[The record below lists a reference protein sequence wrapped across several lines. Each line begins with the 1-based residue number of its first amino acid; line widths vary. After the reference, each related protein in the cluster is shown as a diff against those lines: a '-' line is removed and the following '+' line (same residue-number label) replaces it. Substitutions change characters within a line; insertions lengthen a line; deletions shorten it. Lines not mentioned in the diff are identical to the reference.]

1 MTSIAERG
9 SAGRSTFRR
18 YARRLE
24 AHRLVERGAITEAE
38 LIEAVEA
45 VDEAVAAVE
54 GRGFEVTPF
63 APQPE
68 LARAV
73 GLDPSVE
80 LWVKDETG
88 NVSGTHK
95 ARHLFGVALAHRLA
109 EATPEASHH
118 PGDSRGPGAIRD
130 SGDSRGSEAPRDP
143 VASRGPDDS
152 RGSEAPYAIA
162 SCGNAALAAA
172 VLARAVGRALD
183 VYVPVWANPAVVDH
197 ITELGGRVVRCPRAD
212 GVLGDPA
219 HHAMQAAVA
228 AGAVPFSCQGTDTPT
243 TIDGART
250 LAYEMVDALAAAAT
264 DPGPAALAADPG
276 SDALAAD
283 ASDSGPDALAAD
295 APDSGPD
302 AMAADDRPGSAR
314 LDRVFVQVGGG
325 ALATA
330 LVTGLA
336 ACEGL
341 DRLPVIHAVQPVGN
355 HPLVRAWDRVA
366 AEITGQP
373 PPADNRARAAAA
385 AGMGPLGDEAVR
397 VVTARLAANP
407 QRYMT
412 PWETEPV
419 SYATGI
425 LDDVAYDW
433 TAVVEAML
441 RSGGHPVVAGEDD
454 LRLAHRLARLH
465 TGIDVCPTGAAGLG
479 GLLAL
484 LAAGSGAPASL
495 DAAAGLSS
503 AEPDAAGSGT
513 AADSDAA
520 GSGGLAVR
528 PGERVAV
535 LFTGRLRPGD
545 PDPLKPAA
553 STELNSSG

>member
-1 MTSIAERG
+1 MTAVEQG
-9 SAGRSTFRR
+9 GVGRSTFRR

-24 AHRLVERGAITEAE
+24 AYRLVEQGAITEVE

-45 VDEAVAAVE
+45 VNEAVAAVE

-68 LARAV
+68 LAGAV

-109 EATPEASHH
+109 IADPEAPADTAAPHH
-118 PGDSRGPGAIRD
+118 PGDSRSP
-130 SGDSRGSEAPRDP
+130 EAPCDS
-143 VASRGPDDS
+143 VASRGPGDSLGPRDS
-152 RGSEAPYAIA
+152 RRLKAPYAIA

-183 VYVPVWANPAVVDH
+183 VYVPVWANPAVVDR
-197 ITELGGRVVRCPRAD
+197 ITELGGRVVRCPRAA

-243 TIDGART
+243 AIDGART
-250 LAYEMVDALAAAAT
+250 LAYEMVDALAAADA
-264 DPGPAALAADPG
+264 PEPARAPA
-276 SDALAAD
+276 DALAATD
-283 ASDSGPDALAAD
+283 A
-295 APDSGPD
+295 
-302 AMAADDRPGSAR
+302 DRPAR

-336 ACEGL
+336 ASEGL
-341 DRLPVIHAVQPVGN
+341 GRLPVVHAVQPEGN
-355 HPLVRAWDRVA
+355 HPLVRAWDRVT
-366 AEITGQP
+366 AEITGEP
-373 PPADNRARAAAA
+373 PPADNRARASAAA
-385 AGMGPLGDEAVR
+385 EMGPLGDEAVR
-397 VVTARLAANP
+397 AVAVRLAADP

-425 LDDVAYDW
+425 LDDIAYDW

-441 RSGGHPVVAGEDD
+441 RSGGHPVTASEDD
-454 LRLAHRLARLH
+454 LRQAHRLARIH

-484 LAAGSGAPASL
+484 LAAGPGT
-495 DAAAGLSS
+495 DSS
-503 AEPDAAGSGT
+503 A
-513 AADSDAA
+513 
-520 GSGGLAVR
+520 GGPVIK

-545 PDPLKPAA
+545 PDPLNPLAA
-553 STELNSSG
+553 QS

>member
-1 MTSIAERG
+1 MTSVSDTGG
-9 SAGRSTFRR
+9 SDRSTFRR
-18 YARRLE
+18 YARHLE
-24 AHRLVERGAITEAE
+24 AWRRVEQGEITGTE
-38 LIEAVEA
+38 LIEAIDSLDA
-45 VDEAVAAVE
+45 AVAAVE

-68 LARAV
+68 LASAV

-95 ARHLFGVALAHRLA
+95 ARHLFGTALAHRLDDKTA
-109 EATPEASHH
+109 GGPEVSGAKGDLGSGPEISPTEGGRGSSGGGPEASSAER
-118 PGDSRGPGAIRD
+118 DRD
-130 SGDSRGSEAPRDP
+130 SG
-143 VASRGPDDS
+143 GP
-152 RGSEAPYAIA
+152 EAPYAIA

-183 VYVPVWANPAVVDH
+183 VYVPVWANPAVTDR
-197 ITELGGRVVRCPRAD
+197 ITELGGRVVRCPRAE

-219 HHAMQAAVA
+219 HHAMKAAVA
-228 AGAVPFSCQGTDTPT
+228 AGAVAFSCQGTDTPSA
-243 TIDGART
+243 IDGART
-250 LAYEMVDALAAAAT
+250 LAYEMVDALVA
-264 DPGPAALAADPG
+264 
-276 SDALAAD
+276 
-283 ASDSGPDALAAD
+283 
-295 APDSGPD
+295 
-302 AMAADDRPGSAR
+302 DRPGPAR

-336 ACEGL
+336 ASEDL
-341 DRLPVIHAVQPVGN
+341 DRLPVIHAVQPEGN
-355 HPLVRAWDRVA
+355 HPLVRAWDRVT
-366 AEITGQP
+366 AEITGRPAVGDNRAQAEADESAAGSLQHV
-373 PPADNRARAAAA
+373 ADNQARAAADGGGPAGSLQHVADNQARA
-385 AGMGPLGDEAVR
+385 AVAAELGRLGDEAVR
-397 VVTARLAANP
+397 AVGTRMAADP

-454 LRLAHRLARLH
+454 LRQAHHLARLH
-465 TGIDVCPTGAAGLG
+465 TGINVCPTGASGLG

-484 LAAGSGAPASL
+484 LTAGSSGA
-495 DAAAGLSS
+495 
-503 AEPDAAGSGT
+503 
-513 AADSDAA
+513 
-520 GSGGLAVR
+520 VK

-535 LFTGRLRPGD
+535 LFTGHLRPGD
-545 PDPLKPAA
+545 PDPLTPEVKPHRSSAHPPQ
-553 STELNSSG
+553 STRN

>member
-1 MTSIAERG
+1 MTSIAGRG

-38 LIEAVEA
+38 LIEAIEA

-63 APQPE
+63 APQPA
-68 LARAV
+68 LASAV
-73 GLDPSVE
+73 GLDPAVE
-80 LWVKDETG
+80 LWVKDETD

-109 EATPEASHH
+109 GAIPEASYH
-118 PGDSRGPGAIRD
+118 PGDSRGQGALRD
-130 SGDSRGSEAPRDP
+130 S
-143 VASRGPDDS
+143 DDS

-183 VYVPVWANPAVVDH
+183 VYVPVWANQAVVDR

-250 LAYEMVDALAAAAT
+250 LAYEMVDALAAAAPG
-264 DPGPAALAADPG
+264 PGPAADVADASDPGLAADAADPG
-276 SDALAAD
+276 PDALAAD
-283 ASDSGPDALAAD
+283 ASDPGSDAL
-295 APDSGPD
+295 
-302 AMAADDRPGSAR
+302 AADDRPGSAR

-330 LVTGLA
+330 LVTGLTA
-336 ACEGL
+336 AEGL

-373 PPADNRARAAAA
+373 PPADNWARAAAA

-397 VVTARLAANP
+397 VVTARLAADP

-441 RSGGHPVVAGEDD
+441 RSGGHPVVADEDD

-484 LAAGSGAPASL
+484 LAASPVAARSDADGSY
-495 DAAAGLSS
+495 AAAG
-503 AEPDAAGSGT
+503 
-513 AADSDAA
+513 SDAD
-520 GSGGLAVR
+520 GLDGLAVR

-545 PDPLKPAA
+545 PDPLNPLTAP
-553 STELNSSG
+553 S

>member
-38 LIEAVEA
+38 LISAVEA
-45 VDEAVAAVE
+45 VDESVAAVE

-73 GLDPSVE
+73 GLDPAVE

-109 EATPEASHH
+109 EATSEASHH
-118 PGDSRGPGAIRD
+118 PDDFRGVGDSH
-130 SGDSRGSEAPRDP
+130 GSEAPH
-143 VASRGPDDS
+143 ASVSSRNPDDS
-152 RGSEAPYAIA
+152 RSPEAPYAIA

-183 VYVPVWANPAVVDH
+183 VYVPVWANPAVVER
-197 ITELGGRVVRCPRAD
+197 ITGLGGRVVRCPRTD

-243 TIDGART
+243 AIDGART
-250 LAYEMVDALAAAAT
+250 LAYEMVDALAADALDS
-264 DPGPAALAADPG
+264 DPGPAAAPDP
-276 SDALAAD
+276 D
-283 ASDSGPDALAAD
+283 PDALAAD
-295 APDSGPD
+295 ALGP
-302 AMAADDRPGSAR
+302 AR

-336 ACEGL
+336 AAEGL

-366 AEITGQP
+366 AEITGEEAP
-373 PPADNRARAAAA
+373 TDNRARATAAA
-385 AGMGPLGDEAVR
+385 KMGRLGDETVRAVG
-397 VVTARLAANP
+397 ARLAADP

-454 LRLAHRLARLH
+454 LRRAHRLARLH

-484 LAAGSGAPASL
+484 LAANTVA
-495 DAAAGLSS
+495 DRSS
-503 AEPDAAGSGT
+503 ADRSHAATDSGT
-513 AADSDAA
+513 D
-520 GSGGLAVR
+520 GSGGPAVG

-545 PDPLKPAA
+545 PDPLNPATA
-553 STELNSSG
+553 QS

>member
-1 MTSIAERG
+1 MTSAFEG
-9 SAGRSTFRR
+9 SASGSSASERSTFQR

-24 AHRLVERGAITEAE
+24 AHRLVERGAITESE
-38 LIEAVEA
+38 LIDA
-45 VDEAVAAVE
+45 VDAIDAAVAIVD

-63 APQPE
+63 APRPE
-68 LARAV
+68 LASAV

-95 ARHLFGVALAHRLA
+95 ARHLFGAALAHRLA
-109 EATPEASHH
+109 AAPPEAPAAHADLEASH
-118 PGDSRGPGAIRD
+118 DSDAFVD
-130 SGDSRGSEAPRDP
+130 SG
-143 VASRGPDDS
+143 ASRGP
-152 RGSEAPYAIA
+152 EAPYAIA

-172 VLARAVGRALD
+172 VLARAVDRALD
-183 VYVPVWANPAVVDH
+183 VFVPVWANPAVVER
-197 ITELGGRVVRCPRAD
+197 ITELGGRVVRCPRSE

-219 HHAMQAAVA
+219 HHAMRAAVE
-228 AGAVPFSCQGTDTPT
+228 AGAVPFSCQGPDTPAA
-243 TIDGART
+243 IDGART
-250 LAYEMVDALAAAAT
+250 LAYEIADSLAAADHP
-264 DPGPAALAADPG
+264 DP
-276 SDALAAD
+276 
-283 ASDSGPDALAAD
+283 
-295 APDSGPD
+295 
-302 AMAADDRPGSAR
+302 AR

-336 ACEGL
+336 ASEGL
-341 DRLPVIHAVQPVGN
+341 GRLPAIHAVQPEGN
-355 HPLVRAWDRVA
+355 HPLVRAWDRVT
-366 AEITGQP
+366 AEITGGP
-373 PPADNRARAAAA
+373 APADNRARSAAA
-385 AGMGPLGDEAVR
+385 AGLGKLGDEAVR
-397 VVTARLAANP
+397 AVMARLAADP

-425 LDDVAYDW
+425 LDDIAYDW

-454 LRLAHRLARLH
+454 LRRAHRLARLH

-484 LAAGSGAPASL
+484 LAAGPGAGGSGTTGS
-495 DAAAGLSS
+495 DAAAG
-503 AEPDAAGSGT
+503 
-513 AADSDAA
+513 SDTD
-520 GSGGLAVR
+520 GSGGPAVR
-528 PGERVAV
+528 PGERVVV

-545 PDPLKPAA
+545 PDPL
-553 STELNSSG
+553 G

>member
-9 SAGRSTFRR
+9 SASRSTFQR

-38 LIEAVEA
+38 LISAVEA
-45 VDEAVAAVE
+45 IDEAVAAVE

-63 APQPE
+63 APRPE

-95 ARHLFGVALAHRLA
+95 ARHLFGVALAHRLS
-109 EATPEASHH
+109 EATSEASRH
-118 PGDSRGPGAIRD
+118 PDDFRGIGDSH
-130 SGDSRGSEAPRDP
+130 GSEAPH
-143 VASRGPDDS
+143 ASVSS
-152 RGSEAPYAIA
+152 RNPGGSRSPEAPYAIA

-183 VYVPVWANPAVVDH
+183 VYVPVWANPAVVER
-197 ITELGGRVVRCPRAD
+197 ITGLGGRVVRCPRTN

-243 TIDGART
+243 AIDGART
-250 LAYEMVDALAAAAT
+250 LAYEMI
-264 DPGPAALAADPG
+264 
-276 SDALAAD
+276 DALAAD
-283 ASDSGPDALAAD
+283 ASDPGPDALAANAPGPALD
-295 APDSGPD
+295 AL
-302 AMAADDRPGSAR
+302 AADALGTAR

-336 ACEGL
+336 AAEGL
-341 DRLPVIHAVQPVGN
+341 DQLPVIHAVQPVGN

-366 AEITGQP
+366 AEITGEEAP
-373 PPADNRARAAAA
+373 TDNRARATAAA
-385 AGMGPLGDEAVR
+385 KMGRLGDEAVR
-397 VVTARLAANP
+397 AVGARLAADP
-407 QRYMT
+407 ARYMT
-412 PWETEPV
+412 PWETEPI

-441 RSGGHPVVAGEDD
+441 RSGGHPVVAGEDN
-454 LRLAHRLARLH
+454 LRRAHRLARLH

-484 LAAGSGAPASL
+484 LA
-495 DAAAGLSS
+495 D
-503 AEPDAAGSGT
+503 GSGT
-513 AADSDAA
+513 AV
-520 GSGGLAVR
+520 G

-545 PDPLKPAA
+545 PDPVNPLTAQ
-553 STELNSSG
+553 N